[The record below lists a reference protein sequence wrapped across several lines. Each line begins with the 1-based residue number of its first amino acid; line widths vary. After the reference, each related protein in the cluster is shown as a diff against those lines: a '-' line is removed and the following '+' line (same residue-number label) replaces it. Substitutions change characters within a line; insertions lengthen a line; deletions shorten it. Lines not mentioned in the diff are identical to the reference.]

1 MLLYVKRIETHQS
14 IQERRKMNIKILG
27 GGCAK
32 CRQLEKNVQTAL
44 VNLNID
50 AEVEK
55 VTDINKIMEYEV
67 MMTPALVVDG
77 VVKSTGK
84 MWTVYELE
92 NLLKKK

>member
-1 MLLYVKRIETHQS
+1 
-14 IQERRKMNIKILG
+14 MNIKILG

-67 MMTPALVVDG
+67 MMTPALVIDG
-77 VVKSTGK
+77 AVKSTGK
-84 MWTVYELE
+84 IWTTHELE
-92 NLLKKK
+92 RFFEKK